1 MLIPHDFIFMSR
13 FHINLLIFF
22 PSLFLFVKANSNA
35 ASSAAY
41 ETAINEV
48 VVPILNRDTCNE
60 WLGCNGLNVTDGM
73 TCAGYQVRSSSAI
86 VVVVILLRR

>member
-13 FHINLLIFF
+13 CHINLLILF
-22 PSLFLFVKANSNA
+22 PSLFLSVKANSNA
-35 ASSAAY
+35 PSSAAY

-48 VVPILNRDTCNE
+48 VVPILHRETCNE

-73 TCAGYQVRSSSAI
+73 TCAGYVVRSLSSPI
-86 VVVVILLRR
+86 VVVLVIC